1 MGAGMRIIAGR
12 HRGRP
17 LHAPKGRDT
26 RPTPDR
32 VRESLFASLDGM
44 GVLEDARVLDL
55 FAGSGSL
62 GLEALSR
69 GAHDVVF
76 VDQAS
81 GPVSALTR
89 SIADLG
95 EEGRTQ
101 VLSQRAQT
109 AVDRLLEDDQR
120 FDVVFADPP
129 YPMGEDEVGRL
140 LKTVAGLLRD
150 LSALAVVERSV
161 RSPKPTLPERLELY
175 RDRTYGETRMWLLQ
189 LVGDGD
195 DQKGEGDDLM
205 GEGGDLVGDREG

>member
-1 MGAGMRIIAGR
+1 MRIIAGR

-17 LHAPKGRDT
+17 LHTPKGRGT

-32 VRESLFASLDGM
+32 VRESLFASLDGT
-44 GVLEDARVLDL
+44 GILDGARVLDL

-81 GPVSALTR
+81 GSVAALTR

-95 EEGRTQ
+95 EESRTQ
-101 VLSQRAQT
+101 ILSQRAQT
-109 AVDRLLEDDQR
+109 AVDKLLTDDQR

-129 YPMGEDEVGRL
+129 YPVGEDELGRL
-140 LKTVAGLLRD
+140 LDSVSGLLRD
-150 LSALAVVERSV
+150 LSALMVVERSV
-161 RSPKPTLPERLELY
+161 RSPQPTLPARLELY

-189 LVGDGD
+189 LVDEGV
-195 DQKGEGDDLM
+195 GEG
-205 GEGGDLVGDREG
+205 EHEVS

>member
-1 MGAGMRIIAGR
+1 MRIIAGR

-17 LHAPKGRDT
+17 IHAPKGRDT

-32 VRESLFASLDGM
+32 VRESLFASLDGL
-44 GVLEDARVLDL
+44 GILEGARVLDL

-81 GPVSALTR
+81 GSVGALAR
-89 SIADLG
+89 SIAELG
-95 EEGRTQ
+95 EGSRTQ

-120 FDVVFADPP
+120 FDVIFADPP
-129 YPMGEDEVGRL
+129 YPMGEGELGRL
-140 LKTVAGLLRD
+140 LDSVAGLLRD

-161 RSPKPTLPERLELY
+161 RSPRPALPERLELY
-175 RDRTYGETRMWLLQ
+175 RDRTYGETRMWLFQ
-189 LVGDGD
+189 LVGEDLVED
-195 DQKGEGDDLM
+195 LGEGQVD
-205 GEGGDLVGDREG
+205 

>member
-1 MGAGMRIIAGR
+1 MRIIAGR

-32 VRESLFASLDGM
+32 VRESLFASLEGLGILDG
-44 GVLEDARVLDL
+44 ARVLDL

-69 GAHDVVF
+69 GAHDSVF
-76 VDQAS
+76 VDHAA
-81 GPVSALTR
+81 GSARALAR

-95 EEGRTQ
+95 EGDRTQ

-109 AVDRLLEDDQR
+109 AVDRLLADDQR

-129 YPMGEDEVGRL
+129 YPMGEDELGRL
-140 LKTVAGLLRD
+140 LDSVAGLLGD
-150 LSALAVVERSV
+150 LSALVIVERSV
-161 RSPKPTLPERLELY
+161 RSPQPTLPDRLELY

-189 LVGDGD
+189 LVGENGD
-195 DQKGEGDDLM
+195 
-205 GEGGDLVGDREG
+205 

>member
-1 MGAGMRIIAGR
+1 MRIIAGR

-32 VRESLFASLDGM
+32 VRESLFASLEGM
-44 GVLEDARVLDL
+44 GVLEGARVLDL

-81 GPVSALTR
+81 GSVGALAR
-89 SIADLG
+89 SIAELG
-95 EEGRTQ
+95 EGSSTK

-109 AVDRLLEDDQR
+109 AVDRLLEEDQR

-129 YPMGEDEVGRL
+129 YPMAELELGRL
-140 LKTVAGLLRD
+140 LVSIGELLSD
-150 LSALAVVERSV
+150 LSALAIVERSV
-161 RSPKPTLPERLELY
+161 RSPQPTLPDRLELY

-189 LVGDGD
+189 LVGEDEA
-195 DQKGEGDDLM
+195 EGCSVEH
-205 GEGGDLVGDREG
+205 G

>member
-1 MGAGMRIIAGR
+1 MRIIAGR

-44 GVLEDARVLDL
+44 GILEDARVLDL

-81 GPVSALTR
+81 GSVGALGR
-89 SIADLG
+89 SIAELG
-95 EEGRTQ
+95 EESRTE

-109 AVDRLLEDDQR
+109 AVDRLRAEDR
-120 FDVVFADPP
+120 HFDVVFADPP
-129 YPMGEDEVGRL
+129 YPMGEDELTRL
-140 LKTVAGLLRD
+140 LDSLAGLLRD
-150 LSALAVVERSV
+150 LKALAVVERSV
-161 RSPKPTLPERLELY
+161 RSPQPTLPRQLELY

-189 LVGDGD
+189 LVDE
-195 DQKGEGDDLM
+195 GEH
-205 GEGGDLVGDREG
+205 EVS